1 MKQSTDYSRPIRFRL
16 TAESL
21 QTADCAAIPLY
32 GPGSQAVRIG
42 SRNRGNELF
51 PWNLLLTDY
60 YSYSIIL
67 QQILS
72 ARLNLLLINKTSTT
86 ENTAQLSLRVVVMI
100 TSAQLTCIS
109 KQNLRKLMHEPFI

>member
-42 SRNRGNELF
+42 SRNRGNELL
-51 PWNLLLTDY
+51 PWNLLLTD
-60 YSYSIIL
+60 SYSSTDTFRQTQPTL
-67 QQILS
+67 DQQDVNYREHSTAIVTGCGDD
-72 ARLNLLLINKTSTT
+72 NKC
-86 ENTAQLSLRVVVMI
+86 TADLHI
-100 TSAQLTCIS
+100 EA
-109 KQNLRKLMHEPFI
+109 EFA

>member
-51 PWNLLLTDY
+51 P
-60 YSYSIIL
+60 
-67 QQILS
+67 
-72 ARLNLLLINKTSTT
+72 
-86 ENTAQLSLRVVVMI
+86 
-100 TSAQLTCIS
+100 
-109 KQNLRKLMHEPFI
+109 